1 MAGTSKTW
9 IRWPIV
15 VIVFIFALCLTACSE
30 AGQPLDTPK
39 AEEQMVGA
47 EAADVSSVPEFSGE
61 PYVTLHDNKPFLQD
75 GFSDEEVFE
84 RYSPLDELGRCG
96 AATACIGRELMP
108 DEKRGAIGQVKPSGW
123 QTVKYD
129 IVEGR
134 YLYNRCHLLG
144 YQLTGENAN
153 PNNLITG
160 TRYLNVEG
168 MLPFENQIA
177 EYIEETGH
185 HVWYRV
191 TPIFKGKEL
200 IARGVTM
207 EAYSIEDKGEGICF
221 CVYCYNVQPGI
232 EIFYADGSSKKTED
246 TKTVKEET
254 SEAAKKKGT
263 KKGNTKENTK
273 ENNEA
278 FAREQQYVLNKN
290 TKKFHY
296 PDCSSVAE
304 TKEYNKKEYT
314 GNRQELIEAG
324 YEPCGRCLP

>member
-1 MAGTSKTW
+1 MAGTAKIW

-15 VIVFIFALCLTACSE
+15 AIIFIFVLCMTACSE

-39 AEEQMVGA
+39 AKEQMVGVQ
-47 EAADVSSVPEFSGE
+47 AADVSLVPEFSGE
-61 PYVTLHDNKPFLQD
+61 PYVTLSNNNPPLQD
-75 GFSDEEVFE
+75 EFSGEKVFE
-84 RYSPLDELGRCG
+84 QYSPLDELGRCG

-108 DEKRGAIGQVKPSGW
+108 DEKRGTIGQVKPSGW

-168 MLPFENQIA
+168 MLPFENQVA
-177 EYIEETGH
+177 EYIEETGN
-185 HVWYRV
+185 HVLYRV
-191 TPIFKGKEL
+191 TPVFKGKEL

-207 EAYSIEDKGEGICF
+207 EAYSIEDEGKGICYY
-221 CVYCYNVQPGI
+221 VYCYNVQPGI
-232 EIFYADGSSKKTED
+232 EISYTDGSSKQIED
-246 TKTVKEET
+246 AKTVKEEV
-254 SEAAKKKGT
+254 SKAAKKKSA
-263 KKGNTKENTK
+263 KEGSAK
-273 ENNEA
+273 EDNEVSA
-278 FAREQQYVLNKN
+278 GEQQYVLNKN

-314 GNRQELIEAG
+314 GSRQELIEAG